1 MHRNVNQELIKW
13 YLNNKQ
19 ILDHNKVADLGAFD
33 INGSVKDVIKH
44 VIGFDIYDGK
54 NVDVVIK
61 PGIIPDEHRGC
72 YAAVTSVSSFQFCP
86 DSNLY
91 KKQILDLLSPN
102 GLLFLT
108 MCGSKCT
115 AKHSTSPN
123 DYGFG
128 DSVRY
133 SIEDLIGIFTPE
145 LDIIEVYEMDRDHN
159 DIILKAK
166 KK

>member
-1 MHRNVNQELIKW
+1 MHKNVKQELIKW
-13 YLNNKQ
+13 YLNNKE
-19 ILDHNKVADLGAFD
+19 IIDNNKVADLGAFD
-33 INGSVKDVIKH
+33 INGSVKDVINH
-44 VIGFDIYDGK
+44 VIGFDIYDGR
-54 NVDVVIK
+54 NVNIVIE
-61 PGIIPDEHRGC
+61 PGIIPEEHKSQ
-72 YAAVTSVSSFQFCP
+72 YIAVTSVSSFQFCP
-86 DSNLY
+86 DSKLY

-108 MCGSKCT
+108 MCSNKCT

-133 SIEDLIGIFTPE
+133 SIEDLIDIFTPE
-145 LDIIEVYEMDRDHN
+145 LDIIEIYEMDKDHN